1 MLDPHI
7 YIFLKNK
14 GKLRSLR
21 HQSFQ
26 KADHCKSHVNGPFS
40 KFSSC
45 EKADESLWTNYR
57 KSKVTQPTNGKIH
70 FYEKDKFICYSDW
83 SGISNV
89 WSMISHYLQ
98 GGWYIVYMQIL
109 MVLSHFELV
118 LIVRFENPKYFN
130 EIHTLWISLRSCE
143 YLSSSVKPSCCPT
156 LSLNF

>member
-1 MLDPHI
+1 MSFIHSSFMLDPHI

-40 KFSSC
+40 KFFSC
-45 EKADESLWTNYR
+45 EKADEALWTNYR

-83 SGISNV
+83 SGISKV
-89 WSMISHYLQ
+89 WSMICHHLQ
-98 GGWYIVYMQIL
+98 GEWYICIWRY
-109 MVLSHFELV
+109 SHFELV
-118 LIVRFENPKYFN
+118 IIVRFENLKYFN
-130 EIHTLWISLRSCE
+130 EARTLCLRSCE
-143 YLSSSVKPSCCPT
+143 YLSSLYVRKT
-156 LSLNF
+156 KLLSNA